1 MTTISNMN
9 IKWIDWS
16 IVYSFTFN
24 ESYVIHI
31 QNVNKYNN
39 IKTTYIDLRG
49 IGLVTTTGRKVV

>member
-16 IVYSFTFN
+16 IVYSFTFS

-31 QNVNKYNN
+31 QNKNKYNN